1 MKELK
6 VDEGERLLRII
17 TLYNWILL
25 VSLTVGAL
33 LIVGRSFGAGV
44 FAGGLIVS
52 TNFYFLHRTL
62 KTALNPMRL
71 LSPGVIMGKY
81 YVRFL
86 ISAVVIYVLI
96 SEHYVDPLGLLLG
109 LSIILISIP
118 IGVFRR

>member
-1 MKELK
+1 
-6 VDEGERLLRII
+6 
-17 TLYNWILL
+17 
-25 VSLTVGAL
+25 
-33 LIVGRSFGAGV
+33 
-44 FAGGLIVS
+44 
-52 TNFYFLHRTL
+52 
-62 KTALNPMRL
+62 MRL